1 MTESVTSVELQPA
14 DNAAKTAIEA
24 FIASVKEA
32 VEAFIAK
39 LVEIINHAF
48 GIEAL

>member
-1 MTESVTSVELQPA
+1 METVTAVELQPA
-14 DNAAKTAIEA
+14 DNAAKTALEA

-39 LVEIINHAF
+39 VIAIVNAAF